1 VISAVD
7 QASAQQPTTQDGH
20 TTLIGKR
27 RQEAYDVINNSQD
40 EVFQITLYDWYLAQG
55 WSDRLLD
62 IDSPFVINYLQRTSQ
77 TQVAHADLLWRY
89 YAHYDDFLE
98 AAKVQLGLA
107 KSTFD
112 LTLEQ
117 RIEYLSRAR
126 ANASTKSLGTANN
139 GRPRQSRQELMREV
153 SDMID
158 LAQIQADLLQRMRSD
173 VRLSAERRPQVI
185 QQLNGQILPLDEL
198 FNGYID
204 QAGYHDL
211 SLVVYQTADHR
222 AASDIR
228 ATWQNLLEAAHQ
240 EAESAGDVTPWEA
253 VAEKVR
259 NLGVRL
265 SMSESTFPICKFPPS
280 HSNLILPTNSPSP
293 AVVLPMLLRYS
304 YEYQHN
310 VGPTTWVLDIFLDLS
325 VSHEV
330 LVSILEAMYYNNET
344 PFEGRNRRPVAVNML
359 HVIQRW
365 YSDSAQSAG
374 RAFGSEENAAAV
386 SELLKEV
393 VEGGGSGLG
402 EEELEACRTVRVR
415 IEQGLRR

>member
-7 QASAQQPTTQDGH
+7 QASAQQPATQDGH

-240 EAESAGDVTPWEA
+240 EAESAGDVSPWEA

-265 SMSESTFPICKFPPS
+265 SMSESTFPICKSLFLSRAPGSSKLTLPSSRRPP
-280 HSNLILPTNSPSP
+280 NAPPL
-293 AVVLPMLLRYS
+293 LLRI
-304 YEYQHN
+304 
-310 VGPTTWVLDIFLDLS
+310 PTQ
-325 VSHEV
+325 
-330 LVSILEAMYYNNET
+330 
-344 PFEGRNRRPVAVNML
+344 RRPL
-359 HVIQRW
+359 HLGPRHLPRPLRLPRSPRLHPRSNVLQQR
-365 YSDSAQSAG
+365 
-374 RAFGSEENAAAV
+374 NA
-386 SELLKEV
+386 
-393 VEGGGSGLG
+393 
-402 EEELEACRTVRVR
+402 
-415 IEQGLRR
+415 I